1 MVRWRPKQ
9 GQGVGDLV
17 LIDCARGLDAQAE
30 SWRLQGHIDSGC
42 QKEAPFVVPGGLA
55 FGNKPVSATAR
66 HGSGLFPVPTV
77 PFLVRAD
84 VINTYG
90 DRRAALDMLVRAAEH
105 DVNAGR
111 GRDEAVTRA

>member
-1 MVRWRPKQ
+1 
-9 GQGVGDLV
+9 
-17 LIDCARGLDAQAE
+17 
-30 SWRLQGHIDSGC
+30 
-42 QKEAPFVVPGGLA
+42 
-55 FGNKPVSATAR
+55 
-66 HGSGLFPVPTV
+66 
-77 PFLVRAD
+77 VRAD